1 MAFFL
6 QASYWGLQT
15 FLGRCFL
22 FQPASTC
29 QKSLVLMVDLLSR
42 DRVKGLPFTT
52 SFQSAL
58 PQNLK
63 GVHMLHKSRSGS
75 RDRRKVKMQDS
86 CWEENE
92 EKSLIPPFSA
102 GAAKQRSEIQR
113 TPTDMGLLRRS
124 RRHDIQPPEKP
135 LNAKEWQELRT
146 QLKLDTDFEVVM
158 LRQMVK
164 HKSSIDVAKSLMA
177 DVVLRNGDVRYNS
190 LIVYL
195 TLCIQQGQ
203 TAEFFDIYDIIK
215 LKFKTLETAAYSV
228 LIRGLSGTDRWREAI
243 LLLKEMKKFTVPS
256 KGCYGHCIK
265 AALSNQDIQLA
276 LELYHEMVAE
286 NIMPNLDVPQTFFD
300 TSKGTQD
307 DKFKKELL
315 GMLLSFRENQVYP
328 NEALMQ
334 SIKRWFESIP
344 GEKWTGHL
352 TSIENGCGCP
362 VCNQVLETIELSE
375 KEYNIL
381 KEKVMKDVM
390 QGNNTFRNTTPQELE
405 RFQDFVKSRLPYD
418 IVIDGLNV
426 ANSIKKLNKYEVLF
440 DVISY
445 FAQQNLRLL
454 VLSRKHLMKGFQTWN
469 GNALT
474 AMQREVDFFFTA
486 DVTQDDPFLLYA
498 TLHSG
503 NHCKFV
509 TRDLLRDHK
518 ACFTETSIRHL
529 FFKWQRGH
537 QLMLSPL
544 ATNKIIFMPI
554 LNYDTVV
561 QTTGETW
568 HIPYDDQRVERY
580 SYEVPRKWLCLQR
593 K

>member
-15 FLGRCFL
+15 FLGRRFL

-52 SFQSAL
+52 SSQSAL
-58 PQNLK
+58 PQKLK
-63 GVHMLHKSRSGS
+63 GVHMLHKSRSRS
-75 RDRRKVKMQDS
+75 RDGRKVKMQDS
-86 CWEENE
+86 CREE
-92 EKSLIPPFSA
+92 EKSLIHPFFA

-113 TPTDMGLLRRS
+113 TPTAIRLLRLS

-146 QLKLDTDFEVVM
+146 QLKLCTDFEIVM

-177 DVVLRNGDVRYNS
+177 DVVLRNGDVRYNL
-190 LIVYL
+190 LIAYL
-195 TLCIQQGQ
+195 TLCLQQGQ

-215 LKFKTLETAAYSV
+215 LKFKTLETGGYGV
-228 LIRGLSGTDRWREAI
+228 LIRGLSGTERWREAI

-265 AALSNQDIQLA
+265 AALNNQDIQLA
-276 LELYHEMVAE
+276 LELYHEMLAK
-286 NIMPNLDVPQTFFD
+286 NIMPNLDVPQAFFD
-300 TSKGTQD
+300 SSKGTQD
-307 DKFKKELL
+307 DKLKKELL
-315 GMLLSFRENQVYP
+315 SMLLCFRENQVYP

-334 SIKRWFESIP
+334 SIKQWFESIP
-344 GEKWTGHL
+344 GEKWTGRL
-352 TSIENGCGCP
+352 TSVENGCACP
-362 VCNQVLETIELSE
+362 VCNQVLETIELNE

-381 KEKVMKDVM
+381 KEKIMKDVM
-390 QGNNTFRNTTPQELE
+390 MQGSNTFRTTTPQELK

-426 ANSIKKLNKYEVLF
+426 ANSVKKLNKYKVLF

-469 GNALT
+469 GNAVT
-474 AMQREVDFFFTA
+474 ALQRKVDFFFTA
-486 DVTQDDPFLLYA
+486 NVSQDDPFLLYA

-537 QLMLSPL
+537 QLILSPL
-544 ATNKIIFMPI
+544 VSHKIIFMPI
-554 LNYDTVV
+554 LNFNTVV
-561 QTTGETW
+561 QTTGDTW
-568 HIPYDDQRVERY
+568 HIPYDDQLVERY